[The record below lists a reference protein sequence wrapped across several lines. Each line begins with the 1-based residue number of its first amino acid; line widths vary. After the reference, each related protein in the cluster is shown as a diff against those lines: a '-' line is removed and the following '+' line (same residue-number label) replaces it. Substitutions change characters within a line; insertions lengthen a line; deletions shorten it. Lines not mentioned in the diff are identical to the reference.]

1 MASPTTVVSGRRTT
15 RGSSRSSSSLRE
27 EANAKFV
34 FLLDKNGQQIAS
46 SGELDEVD
54 PTALASLAAGNVAA
68 TEGLAQL
75 IGEDEFS
82 TLFHEGD
89 KDSLHISLISNK
101 VILLV
106 SSTSTPRS
114 AWSGCGSS
122 SGSANWQTIVEE
134 MMARTTALDASRRGA
149 SAALAEITDEDIDA
163 LFG

>member
-1 MASPTTVVSGRRTT
+1 MVSPTTVVLENDHVRFISVLER
-15 RGSSRSSSSLRE
+15 LRE
-27 EANAKFV
+27 EANSKFV
-34 FLLDKNGQQIAS
+34 FLVDKSGQQIAS
-46 SGELDEVD
+46 SGELDEAD

-82 TLFHEGD
+82 SLFHEGH
-89 KDSLHISLISNK
+89 KDSLHISLISDR

-106 SSTSTPRS
+106 IFDEHSSLGLVRLRVKQRVSELE
-114 AWSGCGSS
+114 
-122 SGSANWQTIVEE
+122 TIVQE
-134 MMARTTALDASRRGA
+134 MMERTTASTSSSAAS